1 MRLKPGQTAPQ
12 MPPRGPKG
20 PITNPGGVLAAG
32 NPRTPRDI
40 GSGNRPK
47 GGIGMTGGPKPELL
61 QQPAAQQAAQQRAQ
75 SAATMTGGPRA
86 VNTGPRT
93 PPPSTNVNPFRPRGA
108 GAAPQKMQGLG
119 AAMAGPKVGLGTGM
133 GMNKMAGA
141 GAALGKAFGAKK
153 GGAVGASKMGKVKT
167 SSKID
172 GVATKGKTKGT
183 MVKMTKRG

>member
-93 PPPSTNVNPFRPRGA
+93 PPPSTVVNPIRPGMMNKGGLVKKPKLEAKTGIKKA
-108 GAAPQKMQGLG
+108 GAK
-119 AAMAGPKVGLGTGM
+119 
-133 GMNKMAGA
+133 
-141 GAALGKAFGAKK
+141 
-153 GGAVGASKMGKVKT
+153 S
-167 SSKID
+167 
-172 GVATKGKTKGT
+172 KGKK
-183 MVKMTKRG
+183 